1 MCAKPKS
8 NSGSLQSHLSYTLVG
23 TWCVWRLRH
32 SFIHM
37 RTASNSQNN
46 TPAGCTSVVRILFAA
61 LILLVFICELGRT
74 DPIRFADRTFE
85 LPIPA
90 DMCALSEQ
98 RHKEQLEFTR
108 QLNAD
113 ANQKLLL
120 LIVPC
125 DRLALYEPNSNAPAN
140 TSLLFNTA
148 QWDVLL
154 DSKRE
159 PLKASND
166 PAYTISTIKASFQGV
181 LQALNSARLNG
192 QRYPTAGPELRNV
205 TIIDERADRIFT
217 TFINRFQRPF
227 DKGPIDRYA
236 ASGVVVIAPY
246 AFKFS
251 IF

>member
-1 MCAKPKS
+1 MFVERS
-8 NSGSLQSHLSYTLVG
+8 NWQRRPRRCRARGG
-23 TWCVWRLRH
+23 
-32 SFIHM
+32 
-37 RTASNSQNN
+37 
-46 TPAGCTSVVRILFAA
+46 
-61 LILLVFICELGRT
+61 
-74 DPIRFADRTFE
+74 
-85 LPIPA
+85 IPQ
-90 DMCALSEQ
+90 E
-98 RHKEQLEFTR
+98 
-108 QLNAD
+108 
-113 ANQKLLL
+113 
-120 LIVPC
+120 
-125 DRLALYEPNSNAPAN
+125 LALYEPNSNGPAN

-148 QWDVLL
+148 RWDVLL

-181 LQALNSARLNG
+181 LQALNSARVNG

-251 IF
+251 IFSYVKTEIDLLVVAEQAIDALSSPVPVVRQPNDWEDVPAK